1 MSQDEHFQFVKAIA
15 MDLNRDD
22 VKLPSFPDV
31 VVRIRSAL
39 NSPDTTAE
47 QVADILGVD
56 AVLASRILVLA
67 NSSYYNPAGVKIQS
81 LGPAVGRIGFE
92 KVRSAAITYAIEQL
106 HLSKEF
112 DAVKADLRELWSAGL
127 RLGAMSEVIARECT
141 KFDSD
146 GAFIAG
152 LLHRIG
158 TLYIFSK
165 YKEYPALI
173 GDAESRQHI
182 IDEWSAPIG
191 ESIVAN
197 WKFPKEI
204 RATLNPDE
212 GEEPAPGDGA
222 SLCDVVIVAKDSI
235 ADNALQPLD
244 TPSYR
249 RLAITEDQV
258 SLINDAYHE
267 RLTSLAS
274 SVR

>member
-1 MSQDEHFQFVKAIA
+1 

-39 NSPDTTAE
+39 NNPDTTADD
-47 QVADILGVD
+47 VADILGID

-67 NSSYYNPAGVKIQS
+67 NSTYYNPAGIKIQA

-106 HLSKEF
+106 HMSKDF
-112 DAVKADLRELWSAGL
+112 DAVKSELRELWSAGI
-127 RLGAMSEVIARECT
+127 RLGAMAEVIARECT
-141 KFDSD
+141 KIDPD

-165 YKEYPALI
+165 YKEYPTLI

-182 IDEWSAPIG
+182 IDEWSGPIG
-191 ESIVAN
+191 ESIVSN

-204 RATLNPDE
+204 RATLNPNGSE
-212 GEEPAPGDGA
+212 QPATGDGA
-222 SLCDVVIVAKDSI
+222 SLCDVVIVAKDCI
-235 ADNALQPLD
+235 AGNELQPLD
-244 TPSYR
+244 TPPYR
-249 RLAITEDQV
+249 RLAITEDQI

-267 RLTSLAS
+267 RLNSLAS
-274 SVR
+274 AVR